1 MILIA
6 TVIIGFINQF
16 VTFGGP
22 HIVVITQIHTIFRCN
37 EPSNIVKGVHGLY
50 VDSISPEISNLK
62 MVYPPVK
69 CGNGKPAVEFRTL
82 EQPPRK
88 KGIFP
93 HVLWFSLVFLWFSY
107 RFPVVFLWFSYRFPV
122 VFLWFS

>member
-6 TVIIGFINQF
+6 TVITGFINQF

-22 HIVVITQIHTIFRCN
+22 HIVVITQVHAILRCN

-62 MVYPPVK
+62 MVHPPVK
-69 CGNGKPAVEFRTL
+69 CGNGKPAIEFR
-82 EQPPRK
+82 
-88 KGIFP
+88 GFP
-93 HVLWFSLVFLWFSY
+93 MNNLHEK
-107 RFPVVFLWFSYRFPV
+107 R
-122 VFLWFS
+122 